1 MADGRSKINDRD
13 RVLSLLMFYL
23 KKGDSEK
30 QNFFTIATTAFSIA
44 LILLTVILIVNRLT
58 NNGIFEKY
66 LFTFVSVIIMGFLI
80 YVIIENRWYLNRI
93 EKNKEKLRCQLE
105 RYKID
110 DESEALIKI
119 AFDEKN

>member
-1 MADGRSKINDRD
+1 MTDGRSKINDKD

-44 LILLTVILIVNRLT
+44 LILLTVILTVNQF
-58 NNGIFEKY
+58 NNGIFKKY
-66 LFTFVSVIIMGFLI
+66 LFTFVSIIIMVFLI

-93 EKNKEKLRCQLE
+93 EKNKEKLRYLLE
-105 RYKID
+105 KYEID
-110 DESEALIKI
+110 EESEALIKI
-119 AFDEKN
+119 AFDETN